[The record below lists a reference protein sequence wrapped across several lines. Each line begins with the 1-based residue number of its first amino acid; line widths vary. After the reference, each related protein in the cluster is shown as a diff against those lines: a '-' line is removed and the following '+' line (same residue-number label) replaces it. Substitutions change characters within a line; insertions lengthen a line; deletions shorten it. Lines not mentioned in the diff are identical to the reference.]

1 MTVSELIA
9 ATHQRLAGQWAQP
22 VLRSGYVLVLN
33 SVVTAVLG
41 VGFWLLAARLYR
53 PDVVGI
59 NTTAISAMM
68 FLAGVAQLNLM
79 SSLLRFVPTAG
90 RAGGRLVGVAYLVG
104 AGLSAAAAGIFL
116 AGLALWTPGLV
127 PLLGQAPLAV
137 SFVLACAGWS
147 VMVMQG
153 SVLVALG
160 RPGTT
165 TLTNQIFNSLKL
177 VLLLPLVLLAP
188 TSGVWLAW
196 TAAMVVAVAAG
207 FWFVFRRPAAAWP
220 DDPSEALAGLPSL
233 RELVRFAGPD
243 YVGALA
249 WIACTTLVPILVLN
263 LTDAEHAAAFALA
276 WSICLVLYG
285 VPTALGQ
292 ALVVHG
298 VRQPSRVREHHAR
311 VLWAS
316 LALLSPV
323 AAVLVSFAPQVL
335 ALFGHW
341 YAAEGAGTLRLL
353 ALSTLPNAVVA
364 LTVSRARVD
373 RRMSTIVATMVTLCA
388 LVLGL
393 TWLLVPPLGIIGAA
407 VAWLVGQVAVAAGTS
422 LVRTRPRAR

>member
-1 MTVSELIA
+1 MTMSELIA
-9 ATHQRLAGQWAQP
+9 ATHRRLAGQWAQP

-53 PDVVGI
+53 PEVVGV
-59 NTTAISAMM
+59 NTPAISAMM

-90 RAGGRLVGVAYLVG
+90 RAGGRLVGLAYLVG
-104 AGLSAAAAGIFL
+104 AGLSAAAAGVFL
-116 AGLALWTPGLV
+116 AGLASWTPGLV
-127 PLLGQAPLAV
+127 PLLGQAPLAA

-147 VMVMQG
+147 VLVMQG

-160 RPGTT
+160 RPGTA
-165 TLTNQIFNSLKL
+165 TLTNQIFNVLKL
-177 VLLLPLVLLAP
+177 VLLLPLAVLSA

-196 TAAMVVAVAAG
+196 ITAMLVAVAAG
-207 FWFVFRRPAAAWP
+207 FWFVFHRPGLAWP
-220 DDPSEALAGLPSL
+220 DNPGEDLSGPPSW

-263 LTDAEHAAAFALA
+263 LTDAEHAAVFALT

-285 VPTALGQ
+285 IPTALGQ

-298 VRQPSRVREHHAR
+298 VRQPSRLREQHAR
-311 VLWAS
+311 VLWTS
-316 LALLSPV
+316 LGLLAPV
-323 AAVLVSFAPQVL
+323 VAVLVSFAPRVL
-335 ALFGHW
+335 APFGSW
-341 YAAEGAGTLRLL
+341 YAAQGSGTLRLL
-353 ALSTLPNAVVA
+353 ALSTMPNAVVA

-373 RRMSTIVATMVTLCA
+373 RRMSTVVATMVSLCVI
-388 LVLGL
+388 VLGL
-393 TWLLVPPLGIIGAA
+393 TWLLVPRLGIVGGAG
-407 VAWLVGQVAVAAGTS
+407 AWVVGQVAVATGTVAARGRS
-422 LVRTRPRAR
+422 RTG